1 MTRMMREAA
10 FPSKPPRLNG
20 SGPMRVAIVHYWLV
34 GMRGGEKVIEEMCKI
49 FPEADLFTHVAI
61 PENLSPRLRSHSIT
75 ESFIARLP
83 GGRRHYQKYLP
94 LMTRALEGFDLTG
107 YDLVISSEAGPA
119 KGVITDPDCL
129 HVSYVHSPMRYIWDQ
144 YWAYQAQAG
153 RLARLAMPLFA
164 PSLRQWDMA
173 SAARVDHIIAN
184 SEFVARRISKAW
196 GRKSTVIHPPV
207 DVAAFA
213 PSRMPDPAA
222 PNSPYLFASEL
233 VSYKR
238 PDLVVDACTRLGRPL
253 VVIGDGPAR
262 ADLERRAGPTVTF
275 LGHVD
280 FKTLKANYRNCRALV
295 FPGIEDFGIVPLEV
309 MMSGRPVIAFG
320 KGGRPKRS
328 LKARRVC
335 FSTPKLSML
344 SPTQS
349 KISRLT
355 RRRSAPKLRW
365 LGRASFP
372 QNGFVVSLPA
382 IWQTSRRP
390 ICRTIFDGENGRR
403 PNALPVPR
411 GQLL

>member
-1 MTRMMREAA
+1 MTRMMRAAA
-10 FPSKPPRLNG
+10 FTSKPPRLNG

-34 GMRGGEKVIEEMCKI
+34 GMRGGEKVIEELCKI

-61 PENLSPRLRSHSIT
+61 RENLSPRLRSHSIT

-94 LMTRALEGFDLTG
+94 LMPRALEGFDLTG

-153 RLARLAMPLFA
+153 WLARLAMPLFA

-173 SAARVDHIIAN
+173 SAARVDYIIAN

-213 PSRMPDPAA
+213 PSRMPDPAG
-222 PNSPYLFASEL
+222 PNSPYLFAGEL

-275 LGHVD
+275 LGRVD

-295 FPGIEDFGIVPLEV
+295 FPGIKDFGIVPLEV

-320 KGGRPKRS
+320 KGGATETIVEGQTGMFFHAQTVDAVADAIKDFEADPAPISPEATMAWARKFSAKRF
-328 LKARRVC
+328 RRQ
-335 FSTPKLSML
+335 FTGYLAEI
-344 SPTQS
+344 SPAYLQDD
-349 KISRLT
+349 L
-355 RRRSAPKLRW
+355 RRRE
-365 LGRASFP
+365 RA
-372 QNGFVVSLPA
+372 
-382 IWQTSRRP
+382 QT
-390 ICRTIFDGENGRR
+390 
-403 PNALPVPR
+403 
-411 GQLL
+411 